1 MKNKLPKIYRLLK
14 NQKIN
19 LKQLKQNSM
28 AIYDNDY
35 QALRQKEVEERL
47 QKEKLE
53 KQLIYKKMTKLI
65 GGSILGLILMV
76 FLFQSCERIDAG
88 HVGVKVNQY
97 GDNKGVDDVVAVT
110 GIVFYN
116 PITTKVYEFPTF
128 IQHKEYKGENS
139 FIVNSKDGSEFNVS
153 PIMNYSVQRDKVP
166 AIFSKYR
173 RPLEDIEEGF
183 LKTAVYDAF
192 RLATN
197 KYTADELISN
207 RAVFEIEVRRLLDG
221 QLLKEGFVINQ
232 FTSNL
237 IYPETFKRS
246 IEAKNNAV
254 QAALRAENEVK
265 TAEAQAKIKVAT
277 AEGNAQAMLT
287 SAKAEAESNRMK
299 QVTLT
304 PLLLQL
310 EYINKWDGKLPV
322 YGTVPQMF
330 KNIN

>member
-1 MKNKLPKIYRLLK
+1 MATFYRSNYRWDDRGNRRSEEEIDQLE
-14 NQKIN
+14 NQFNQEQK
-19 LKQLKQNSM
+19 LKQIKMVKTITAGVLGFF
-28 AIYDNDY
+28 
-35 QALRQKEVEERL
+35 AL
-47 QKEKLE
+47 
-53 KQLIYKKMTKLI
+53 I
-65 GGSILGLILMV
+65 
-76 FLFQSCERIDAG
+76 FLFMSCERIDAG

-110 GIVFYN
+110 GMVFYN

-128 IQHKEYKGENS
+128 IQHKEYTGDNS
-139 FIVNSKDGSEFNVS
+139 FIVNSKDGSEFAVS
-153 PIMNYSVQRDKVP
+153 PIMNYSVQREKVP

-207 RAVFEIEVRRLLDG
+207 RAVFEVEVRRLLDVT
-221 QLLKEGFVINQ
+221 LLKEGFVINQ

-237 IYPETFKRS
+237 VYPETFKKS

-299 QVTLT
+299 QQTLT

-322 YGTVPQMF
+322 YGQVPTMF
-330 KNIN
+330 KNIQ

>member
-1 MKNKLPKIYRLLK
+1 MAYD
-14 NQKIN
+14 N
-19 LKQLKQNSM
+19 LDAWQRRQLEIEEQERQEQLERQLKQ
-28 AIYDNDY
+28 
-35 QALRQKEVEERL
+35 
-47 QKEKLE
+47 
-53 KQLIYKKMTKLI
+53 KQMVKGIVASVV
-65 GGSILGLILMV
+65 GFILLV
-76 FLFQSCERIDAG
+76 FLFMSCERIDAG

-110 GIVFYN
+110 GMVFYN
-116 PITTKVYEFPTF
+116 PLTTRVYEFPTF
-128 IQHKEYKGENS
+128 IQHKEYKGDNS
-139 FIVNSKDGSEFNVS
+139 FIVNSKDGSEFAVS
-153 PIMNYSVQRDKVP
+153 PIMNYSVQREKVP

-197 KYTADELISN
+197 KYTADELIGN
-207 RAVFEIEVRRLLDG
+207 RQAYEVEVRRLLDG

-237 IYPETFKRS
+237 IYPETFKKS

-287 SAKAEAESNRMK
+287 SAKAEAEANRMK
-299 QVTLT
+299 QQTLT

-322 YGTVPQMF
+322 YGEVPQLF
-330 KNIN
+330 RTIQK

>member
-1 MKNKLPKIYRLLK
+1 MANYDRWGNRLSP
-14 NQKIN
+14 QQIE
-19 LKQLKQNSM
+19 Q
-28 AIYDNDY
+28 
-35 QALRQKEVEERL
+35 ERL
-47 QKEKLE
+47 RVEQEKLE
-53 KQLIYKKMTKLI
+53 KQLKIKQMIKKI
-65 GGSILGLILMV
+65 GIGVVTLLTLMV
-76 FLFQSCERIDAG
+76 LVGSCERIDAG

-110 GIVFYN
+110 GMVFYN
-116 PITTKVYEFPTF
+116 PFTTTVYEFPTF

-139 FIVNSKDGSEFNVS
+139 FIVNSKDGSEFSVS

-237 IYPETFKRS
+237 IYPETFKKS

-330 KNIN
+330 KNIQ

>member
-1 MKNKLPKIYRLLK
+1 MATFRRYDYQHDNYGRRRSNEEIDQLEQEF
-14 NQKIN
+14 NQEQK
-19 LKQLKQNSM
+19 LKQIKMVKTITAGVLGFF
-28 AIYDNDY
+28 
-35 QALRQKEVEERL
+35 AL
-47 QKEKLE
+47 
-53 KQLIYKKMTKLI
+53 I
-65 GGSILGLILMV
+65 
-76 FLFQSCERIDAG
+76 FLFMSCERIDAG

-110 GIVFYN
+110 GMVFYN
-116 PITTKVYEFPTF
+116 PLTTKVYEFPTF
-128 IQHKEYKGENS
+128 IQHKEYTGDNS
-139 FIVNSKDGSEFNVS
+139 FIVNSKDGSEFAVS

-166 AIFSKYR
+166 SIFSKYR

-207 RAVFEIEVRRLLDG
+207 RAVFEVEVRRLLDVT
-221 QLLKEGFVINQ
+221 LLKEGFVINQ

-237 IYPETFKRS
+237 VYPETFKKS

-299 QVTLT
+299 QQTLT

-330 KNIN
+330 KNIQ

>member
-1 MKNKLPKIYRLLK
+1 
-14 NQKIN
+14 
-19 LKQLKQNSM
+19 M
-28 AIYDNDY
+28 AF
-35 QALRQKEVEERL
+35 ETFEERYARQMKEREEYEKQEQL
-47 QKEKLE
+47 QKEIKL
-53 KQLIYKKMTKLI
+53 KKMVKTI
-65 GGSILGLILMV
+65 TGGVVGFFLLV
-76 FLFQSCERIDAG
+76 FLFMSCERIDAG

-110 GIVFYN
+110 GVVFYN
-116 PITTKVYEFPTF
+116 PLTTKVYEFPTF
-128 IQHKEYKGENS
+128 IQHKEYKDENS
-139 FIVNSKDGSEFNVS
+139 FVVNSKDGSEFSVS

-166 AIFSKYR
+166 SIFSKYR

-207 RAVFEIEVRRLLDG
+207 RAVFEVEVRKLLDA
-221 QLLKEGFVINQ
+221 QLLKEGFIINQ

-237 IYPETFKRS
+237 IYPETFKKS

-277 AEGNAQAMLT
+277 AEGNAQALLT
-287 SAKAEAESNRMK
+287 SAKAEAEANRMK
-299 QVTLT
+299 QQTLT

-310 EYINKWDGKLPV
+310 EFINKWDGKLPV

-330 KNIN
+330 KSVQ

>member
-1 MKNKLPKIYRLLK
+1 MGIQARIEQEREAEMQQEK
-14 NQKIN
+14 
-19 LKQLKQNSM
+19 LKQKQKTKVMIKTIIGSVIAVVVVLFLM
-28 AIYDNDY
+28 A
-35 QALRQKEVEERL
+35 
-47 QKEKLE
+47 
-53 KQLIYKKMTKLI
+53 
-65 GGSILGLILMV
+65 
-76 FLFQSCERIDAG
+76 SCERIDAG

-97 GDNKGVDDVVAVT
+97 GDNKGVDDIVAVT
-110 GIVFYN
+110 GVVFYN
-116 PITTKVYEFPTF
+116 PITTRIYEFPTF
-128 IQHKEYKGENS
+128 IQHKEYKGDNS
-139 FIVNSKDGSEFNVS
+139 FIVNSKDGSEFSVS

-166 AIFSKYR
+166 SIFAKYR

-207 RAVFEIEVRRLLDG
+207 RAVFEVEVRRLLDG
-221 QLLKEGFVINQ
+221 QLLKEGFTINQ

-310 EYINKWDGKLPV
+310 EYINKWDGVLPV
-322 YGTVPQMF
+322 YGTVPQLF
-330 KNIN
+330 RDVSK

>member
-1 MKNKLPKIYRLLK
+1 MGYD
-14 NQKIN
+14 IN
-19 LKQLKQNSM
+19 DAWAQRQAEIEREREQLK
-28 AIYDNDY
+28 
-35 QALRQKEVEERL
+35 
-47 QKEKLE
+47 LE
-53 KQLIYKKMTKLI
+53 QQLKIKKMIKGISAGVL
-65 GGSILGLILMV
+65 GFILLV
-76 FLFQSCERIDAG
+76 VLFNSCERIDAG

-97 GDNKGVDDVVAVT
+97 GDNKGVDDVTAVT
-110 GIVFYN
+110 GMVFYN
-116 PITTKVYEFPTF
+116 PITTRIYEFPTF

-139 FIVNSKDGSEFNVS
+139 FIVNSKDGSEFSVS

-166 AIFSKYR
+166 AIFAKYR

-207 RAVFEIEVRRLLDG
+207 RAVFEVEVRRLLDG
-221 QLLKEGFVINQ
+221 QLLKEGFTINQ

-237 IYPETFKRS
+237 IYPETFKKS

-299 QVTLT
+299 QQTLT

-310 EYINKWDGKLPV
+310 EFINKWNGVLPV
-322 YGTVPQMF
+322 YGETPKLF
-330 KNIN
+330 KGIQ

>member
-1 MKNKLPKIYRLLK
+1 MAKFNRYDNRWDSRGDRRSEEELDRMELEF
-14 NQKIN
+14 NN
-19 LKQLKQNSM
+19 EEQLK
-28 AIYDNDY
+28 I
-35 QALRQKEVEERL
+35 
-47 QKEKLE
+47 
-53 KQLIYKKMTKLI
+53 KKMIKSI
-65 GGSILGLILMV
+65 GAGILGFILLV
-76 FLFQSCERIDAG
+76 VLFNSCERIDAG

-110 GIVFYN
+110 GMVFYN
-116 PITTKVYEFPTF
+116 PITTRIYEFPTF

-139 FIVNSKDGSEFNVS
+139 FVVNSKDGSEFNVS

-221 QLLKEGFVINQ
+221 QLLKEGFTINQ

-322 YGTVPQMF
+322 YGQVPQLF
-330 KNIN
+330 KNIQ

>member
-1 MKNKLPKIYRLLK
+1 MGMYDEPWEDRMLRQEKER
-14 NQKIN
+14 Q
-19 LKQLKQNSM
+19 QLK
-28 AIYDNDY
+28 
-35 QALRQKEVEERL
+35 
-47 QKEKLE
+47 LE
-53 KQLIYKKMTKLI
+53 QQLKIKKMIKGISLGVI
-65 GGSILGLILMV
+65 GFILLV
-76 FLFQSCERIDAG
+76 VLFNSCERIDAG

-97 GDNKGVDDVVAVT
+97 GDNKGVDDVTAVT
-110 GIVFYN
+110 GMVFYN
-116 PITTKVYEFPTF
+116 PLTTRIYEFPTF

-139 FIVNSKDGSEFNVS
+139 FIVNSKDGSEFSVS

-166 AIFSKYR
+166 SIFAKYR

-207 RAVFEIEVRRLLDG
+207 RAIFEIEVRRLLDG
-221 QLLKEGFVINQ
+221 QLLKEGFTINQ

-322 YGTVPQMF
+322 YGTAPQLYKGM
-330 KNIN
+330 N

>member
-1 MKNKLPKIYRLLK
+1 MAKFDRYDHRYNQYGIRRTDEEIDQMQIEF
-14 NQKIN
+14 NQKQ
-19 LKQLKQNSM
+19 QLKF
-28 AIYDNDY
+28 
-35 QALRQKEVEERL
+35 
-47 QKEKLE
+47 
-53 KQLIYKKMTKLI
+53 KKMFKTI
-65 GGSILGLILMV
+65 GASIIGV
-76 FLFQSCERIDAG
+76 FLLVVLFNSCERVDAG
-88 HVGVKVNQY
+88 HVGVKVNMY

-110 GIVFYN
+110 GMVFYN

-139 FIVNSKDGSEFNVS
+139 FIVNSKDGSEFSVS
-153 PIMNYSVQRDKVP
+153 PIMNYSVQREKVP

-207 RAVFEIEVRRLLDG
+207 RAIFEVEVRRLLDG
-221 QLLKEGFVINQ
+221 QLLKEGFTINQ

-237 IYPETFKRS
+237 IYPETFKKS

-254 QAALRAENEVK
+254 QSALRAENEVK
-265 TAEAQAKIKVAT
+265 TAEARAKIKVAT

-287 SAKAEAESNRMK
+287 SAKAEAEANRMK
-299 QVTLT
+299 QQTLT

-330 KNIN
+330 KNVQ

>member
-1 MKNKLPKIYRLLK
+1 MAFESFEERYARQMQEREELLQQTKLE
-14 NQKIN
+14 Q
-19 LKQLKQNSM
+19 QLKF
-28 AIYDNDY
+28 
-35 QALRQKEVEERL
+35 
-47 QKEKLE
+47 
-53 KQLIYKKMTKLI
+53 KKMIKTI
-65 GGSILGLILMV
+65 GASVIGFILLV
-76 FLFQSCERIDAG
+76 VLFNSCERIDAG

-110 GIVFYN
+110 GMVFYN
-116 PITTKVYEFPTF
+116 PITTKIYEFPTF

-153 PIMNYSVQRDKVP
+153 PIMNYSVQREKVP

-207 RAVFEIEVRRLLDG
+207 RAVFEVEVRRLLDG

-237 IYPETFKRS
+237 IYPETFKKS

-277 AEGNAQAMLT
+277 AEGNAQALLT
-287 SAKAEAESNRMK
+287 SAKAEAEANRMK
-299 QVTLT
+299 QQTIT
-304 PLLLQL
+304 PLLIQL
-310 EYINKWDGKLPV
+310 EYVNKWDGKLPV
-322 YGTVPQMF
+322 YGEVPQLF
-330 KNIN
+330 KTIQK

>member
-1 MKNKLPKIYRLLK
+1 MESFEERYARNMREREEIEQ
-14 NQKIN
+14 QKK
-19 LKQLKQNSM
+19 LKQKQIMRN
-28 AIYDNDY
+28 I
-35 QALRQKEVEERL
+35 
-47 QKEKLE
+47 
-53 KQLIYKKMTKLI
+53 LI
-65 GGSILGLILMV
+65 GVGLFFTLT
-76 FLFQSCERIDAG
+76 FLFFSCERIDAG
-88 HVGVKVNQY
+88 HVGIKVNQY

-110 GIVFYN
+110 GMVFYN
-116 PITTKVYEFPTF
+116 PITTTVYEFPTF

-139 FIVNSKDGSEFNVS
+139 FIVNSKDGSEFSVS

-207 RAVFEIEVRRLLDG
+207 RAVFEVEVRRLLDG
-221 QLLKEGFVINQ
+221 QLLKEGFIINQ

-237 IYPETFKRS
+237 IYPETFKKS

-277 AEGNAQAMLT
+277 AEGNAQALIT
-287 SAKAEAESNRMK
+287 SAKAEAEANRMK
-299 QVTLT
+299 QQTLT
-304 PLLLQL
+304 PLLIQL
-310 EYINKWDGKLPV
+310 EYVQKWDGKLPV
-322 YGTVPQMF
+322 YGEVPQLF
-330 KNIN
+330 KTIK

>member
-1 MKNKLPKIYRLLK
+1 MAYD
-14 NQKIN
+14 IN
-19 LKQLKQNSM
+19 DAWRERQAEIEKEREQLK
-28 AIYDNDY
+28 
-35 QALRQKEVEERL
+35 VEQQL
-47 QKEKLE
+47 KI
-53 KQLIYKKMTKLI
+53 KQMIKKILVGI
-65 GGSILGLILMV
+65 GAFIGLV
-76 FLFQSCERIDAG
+76 VLFNSCERIDAG

-110 GIVFYN
+110 GMVFYN

-139 FIVNSKDGSEFNVS
+139 FIVNSKDGSEFSVS

-166 AIFSKYR
+166 AIFNKYR

-221 QLLKEGFVINQ
+221 QLLKEGFTINQ